1 MADQNAAAGV
11 NHSEGLP
18 IPETSSRCVTECGAH
33 NFEVTNSELLVGMGI
48 GRFVSSSTFSVGG
61 YDWSIRF
68 YPAGEKDDPAGGYAS
83 AFLFYLSETKNVT
96 ENFALTM
103 LDKDG
108 EVVANS
114 EFQETNIF
122 SPEANHRGWLQFIE
136 KLKLKS
142 PPSDDQLGN
151 GGCRFTIRCVLT
163 VIKEPPADQCKEKLF
178 EIPPPEL
185 PGQLERVLKD
195 RKGADVTILV
205 GGWEFSAHRFMLA
218 ARSPVFDAQLFGPL
232 AEKDTRCG
240 NTTIEVVDMKPAI
253 FEMFLHFIYTDSLP
267 PLCLCDSEEG
277 YGTAEMQHLLVAA
290 DRYGLDRLKGMCE
303 GKLCRSINLKTV
315 TSTLALANQHFCERL
330 KNACEEFLSESGRV
344 SDVLSSDEFRRLIAS
359 CTPLVL
365 EDKEVSAGEK
375 KL

>member
-108 EVVANS
+108 EV
-114 EFQETNIF
+114 
-122 SPEANHRGWLQFIE
+122 
-136 KLKLKS
+136 
-142 PPSDDQLGN
+142 
-151 GGCRFTIRCVLT
+151 
-163 VIKEPPADQCKEKLF
+163 
-178 EIPPPEL
+178 IPPPEL